1 VDEEPYV
8 LLCECRNV
16 GELHLV
22 RAALQAHDVPLR
34 VEGEAIHGVL
44 GAIYGAAQMPRI
56 SVPPKWLQRAREIAT
71 EVVGPFDDAPPEPE
85 DDAPGSPFREGAAE
99 PDDAPDD
106 EGPLERPK
114 MHGVPLLL
122 AMLGLAL
129 GLGHIYAR
137 RMRTGLM
144 LLAIA
149 AIGGTAMLVGQP
161 WGIGLIVAVE
171 LFDLVGALV
180 AVTMYNRAL
189 RARAERT
196 PPLA

>member
-1 VDEEPYV
+1 MDEEPYV

-16 GELHLV
+16 GEFHVV
-22 RAALQAHDVPLR
+22 RAALQANEVPLR
-34 VEGEAIHGVL
+34 VENEAIHGVL

-56 SVPPKWLQRAREIAT
+56 SVPLKWLPRAREIAT

-85 DDAPGSPFREGAAE
+85 DDTPGSPFREGAAE
-99 PDDAPDD
+99 VEDEPDD

-149 AIGGTAMLVGQP
+149 AIGGIAMLVGHP
-161 WGIGLIVAVE
+161 WGIGVIVAVE

-180 AVTMYNRAL
+180 AVTMYNRAI
-189 RARAERT
+189 RARAARSK
-196 PPLA
+196 